1 MADMSEIDKRFDIH
15 EIAKNKKAD
24 LDRFECNIY
33 CCHSTGCKSSGS
45 DEIIDLIKQALADH
59 DVEDKVRIVPTGC
72 MGLCAQGPLLRVEI
86 KGRKDVL
93 FKRLEPLVAR
103 LVITEYVVPAL
114 KTPAEEEFPVP
125 EFLQPHILSLDLPF
139 FTKQEKVVLKD
150 AGNLDPEDI
159 QEYIAHGGYLA
170 LEKVLKTMTPEQV
183 VQEIKKSGLRGRG
196 GGGFSTGMKWELAAK
211 VKTDGDK
218 FIICNGDE
226 GDPGAYMDRSILE
239 GNPHAV
245 IEGMMIAAYA
255 IGATEGW
262 FYVRAEYPLAVERLE
277 KAIKACKKTRLLGNN
292 IMGTDFS
299 FNIDIRLG
307 AGAFVCGEETALIR
321 SIEGNR
327 GTPRP
332 RPPYPTDKGLWGKPS
347 CVNNVET
354 LGNVAPIILK
364 GADWFASFGT
374 ETSKGTKVFALTGQ
388 VEHSGLIEVPMGTT
402 INEIVNEIGGGVP
415 NGKKLKAVQTG
426 GPSGGVIPVE
436 YMDLPV
442 CYEELKKVGSIMG
455 SGGMIVMDD
464 TSNMVNIANF
474 YLDFTVDES
483 CGKCAPCR
491 IGGKQMLLLLEKINK
506 GKGSKQDIEDLRRI
520 ATAMQ
525 KASLCGLG
533 QTAPNPVLS
542 TLRFFENEYLEKV
555 GEKPAQQAAEEK

>member
-1 MADMSEIDKRFDIH
+1 MVDMEEIRKKFDIH
-15 EIAKNKKAD
+15 NIASKKLAEIQKYK
-24 LDRFECNIY
+24 CHIY

-45 DEIIDLIKQALADH
+45 DDLIALIKQIIEENNLG
-59 DVEDKVRIVPTGC
+59 EQVRVVATGC
-72 MGLCAQGPLLRVEI
+72 MGLCAHGPLIRVEI
-86 KGRKDVL
+86 ADHKDVL
-93 FKRLEPLVAR
+93 FKRVDLETTRAIMEKYVIPGLSGNVTVADE
-103 LVITEYVVPAL
+103 LKDYV
-114 KTPAEEEFPVP
+114 
-125 EFLQPHILSLDLPF
+125 LSLDLPF
-139 FTKQEKVVLKD
+139 FTKQEKVVLKN
-150 AGNLDPEDI
+150 AGSIDPEDI
-159 QEYIAHGGYLA
+159 SEYMAHGGYLA
-170 LEKVLKTMTPEQV
+170 LEKALKTMTPGQV
-183 VQEIKKSGLRGRG
+183 VEEIKKSGLRGRG

-211 VKTDGDK
+211 VPTVDEK

-239 GNPHAV
+239 GDPHAV

-255 IGATEGW
+255 IGATAGW
-262 FYVRAEYPLAVERLE
+262 FYVRAEYPLAVERLQ
-277 KAIKACKKTRLLGNN
+277 KALHECRKHLLLGKN

-307 AGAFVCGEETALIR
+307 AGAFVCGEETALIH
-321 SIEGNR
+321 SIEGAR

-332 RPPYPTDKGLWGKPS
+332 RPPYPTNKGLWGKPS

-354 LGNVAPIILK
+354 LANISKILLK

-374 ETSKGTKVFALTGQ
+374 ATSKGTKVFALTGQ

-415 NGKKLKAVQTG
+415 EGKTLKAVQSG
-426 GPSGGVIPVE
+426 GPSGGLIPAKL
-436 YMDLPV
+436 MDMPV
-442 CYEELKKVGSIMG
+442 CYEELKKIGSIMG
-455 SGGMIVMDD
+455 SGGLIVIDD
-464 TSNMVNIANF
+464 SSDMVALAKF

-491 IGGKQMLLLLEKINK
+491 IGGKQMLLLLDKINRGR
-506 GKGSKQDIEDLRRI
+506 GKKKDLEQLKKI
-520 ATAMQ
+520 AYAMQ

-542 TLRFFENEYLEKV
+542 TLRFYEEEYTNKLLDGKEK
-555 GEKPAQQAAEEK
+555 E

>member
-1 MADMSEIDKRFDIH
+1 MAAIDLDKRFDIH
-15 EIAKNKKAD
+15 ETAKNKLAEIE
-24 LDRFECNIY
+24 RFVCNIY

-45 DEIIDLIKQALADH
+45 DDILDLIKNMVAEH
-59 DVEDKVRIVPTGC
+59 EIEDKIRVVATGC
-72 MGLCAQGPLLRVEI
+72 MGLCAQGPLIRVEI
-86 KGRKDVL
+86 KGKKDAL
-93 FKRLEPLVAR
+93 FKRVDLAAAKRIMEKYVLPALEA
-103 LVITEYVVPAL
+103 EGDFAVPAD
-114 KTPAEEEFPVP
+114 
-125 EFLQPHILSLDLPF
+125 LQKYVLLLDLPF
-139 FTKQEKVVLKD
+139 FTKQEKVVLKN
-150 AGNLDPEDI
+150 AGHMDPEDI
-159 QEYIAHGGYLA
+159 AEYMARGGYLA
-170 LEKVLKTMTPEQV
+170 LEKVLKTMTPAEV
-183 VQEIKKSGLRGRG
+183 IEEIKKSGLRGRG
-196 GGGFSTGMKWELAAK
+196 GGGFSTGMKWEFASK
-211 VKTDGDK
+211 VPTVDEK

-239 GNPHAV
+239 GDPHAV

-277 KAIKACKKTRLLGNN
+277 KAIKACKKNRLLGNN
-292 IMGTDFS
+292 IMGTDFC
-299 FNIDIRLG
+299 FNVDIRLG
-307 AGAFVCGEETALIR
+307 AGAFVCGEETALIH
-321 SIEGNR
+321 SIEGAR

-332 RPPYPTDKGLWGKPS
+332 RPPYPTNKGLWGKPS

-354 LGNVAPIILK
+354 LANVSKILLK

-402 INEIVNEIGGGVP
+402 INEIVNEIGGGVS

-426 GPSGGVIPVE
+426 GPSGGVIPE
-436 YMDLPV
+436 KYMDMPV

-455 SGGMIVMDD
+455 SGGMIVIDD
-464 TSNMVNIANF
+464 SSDMVELAKF

-491 IGGKQMLLLLEKINK
+491 IGGKQMLALLEKISKGRGNK
-506 GKGSKQDIEDLRRI
+506 KDLAQLKKI

-542 TLRFFENEYLEKV
+542 TLKFYEKEYLDKLV
-555 GEKPAQQAAEEK
+555 DAKTAAGEN

>member
-1 MADMSEIDKRFDIH
+1 MADMSEIEKRFDIH
-15 EIAKNKKAD
+15 EIAKNKKQD
-24 LDRFECNIY
+24 LDRYVCNIY

-45 DEIIDLIKQALADH
+45 DSILDLMKKSIEEHGLQG
-59 DVEDKVRIVPTGC
+59 KVRIVATGC
-72 MGLCAQGPLLRVEI
+72 MGLCAQGPLIRVEI
-86 KGRKDVL
+86 KGQKDVL
-93 FKRLEPLVAR
+93 YKRVEPLISR
-103 LVITEYVVPAL
+103 IIITEHVVPAL
-114 KTPAEEEFPVP
+114 KLEEGQEFILPD
-125 EFLQPHILSLDLPF
+125 FLQEYVLSLDLPF
-139 FTKQEKVVLKD
+139 FKKQEKVVLKQ
-150 AGNLDPEDI
+150 AGHMDPEDI
-159 QEYIAHGGYLA
+159 QEYIAGGGYLA

-183 VQEIKKSGLRGRG
+183 VEEIKKSGLRGRG
-196 GGGFSTGMKWELAAK
+196 GAGFSTGMKWDFASR

-239 GNPHAV
+239 ANPHGV

-262 FYVRAEYPLAVERLE
+262 FYIRAEYPLAVERIE

-307 AGAFVCGEETALIR
+307 AGAFVCGEETALIN
-321 SIEGNR
+321 SIEGKR

-332 RPPYPTDKGLWGKPS
+332 RPPYPTDRGLWNKPS
-347 CVNNVET
+347 CINNVET
-354 LGNVAPIILK
+354 LANVAPIILK
-364 GADWFASFGT
+364 GADWFSSFGT
-374 ETSKGTKVFALTGQ
+374 ATSKGTKVFALTGQ

-415 NGKKLKAVQTG
+415 NGKELKAVQTG
-426 GPSGGVIPVE
+426 GPSGGVIPTE
-436 YMDLPV
+436 YLNLPL

-455 SGGMIVMDD
+455 SGGMIVMDE
-464 TSNMVNIANF
+464 TSDMVDIAKF

-491 IGGKQMLLLLEKINK
+491 IGGKQMLLLLEKIIK
-506 GKGSKQDIEDLRRI
+506 GRGTKADIEQLRQI
-520 ATAMQ
+520 ANAMQ

-542 TLRFFENEYLEKV
+542 TLRFFLEEYESKVAKNEK
-555 GEKPAQQAAEEK
+555 

>member
-1 MADMSEIDKRFDIH
+1 MADIDLEKRFDIH
-15 EIAKNKKAD
+15 EIAKNKLAEIEK
-24 LDRFECNIY
+24 FVCNIY

-45 DEIIDLIKQALADH
+45 DDILDLIKNIVAEHKL
-59 DVEDKVRIVPTGC
+59 EEKIRIVATGC
-72 MGLCAQGPLLRVEI
+72 MGLCAQGPLIRVEI
-86 KGRKDVL
+86 KGQPDRL
-93 FKRLEPLVAR
+93 FKRIDLNAAKLIMEKYVIPALDKKVAIVKELEPFV
-103 LVITEYVVPAL
+103 
-114 KTPAEEEFPVP
+114 
-125 EFLQPHILSLDLPF
+125 LSLDLPF
-139 FTKQEKVVLKD
+139 FKKQEKVVLKN
-150 AGNLDPEDI
+150 AGHMDPEDI
-159 QEYIAHGGYLA
+159 SEYMARGGYLA
-170 LEKVLKTMTPEQV
+170 LEKALKTMTPAQV
-183 VQEIKKSGLRGRG
+183 VDEIKRSGLRGRG

-211 VKTDGDK
+211 VPTVDEK

-239 GNPHAV
+239 GDPHAV

-262 FYVRAEYPLAVERLE
+262 FYVRAEYPLAVERLQ
-277 KAIKACKKTRLLGNN
+277 KAIKACKKNLLLGNN
-292 IMGTDFS
+292 IMGTNFS

-307 AGAFVCGEETALIR
+307 AGAFVCGEETALIH
-321 SIEGNR
+321 SIEGAR

-332 RPPYPTDKGLWGKPS
+332 RPPYPTNKGLWEKPS

-354 LGNVAPIILK
+354 LANVSKILLK

-415 NGKKLKAVQTG
+415 AGKKLKAVQTG
-426 GPSGGVIPVE
+426 GPSGGVIPAK
-436 YMDLPV
+436 YMDMPV

-455 SGGMIVMDD
+455 SGGMIVIDD
-464 TSNMVNIANF
+464 SSDMVSLAKF

-491 IGGKQMLLLLEKINK
+491 IGGRQMLALLDKINRGK
-506 GKGSKQDIEDLRRI
+506 GKKKDLELLRRI
-520 ATAMQ
+520 AFAMQ

-542 TLRFFENEYLEKV
+542 TLKFYESEYTNKLVDGKE
-555 GEKPAQQAAEEK
+555 

>member
-1 MADMSEIDKRFDIH
+1 MAAIDLDKRFDIH
-15 EIAKNKKAD
+15 ETAKNKLAEIE
-24 LDRFECNIY
+24 RFVCNIY

-45 DEIIDLIKQALADH
+45 DDILDLIKNMVAEH
-59 DVEDKVRIVPTGC
+59 EIEDKIRVVATGC
-72 MGLCAQGPLLRVEI
+72 MGLCAQGPLIRVEI
-86 KGRKDVL
+86 KGKKDTL
-93 FKRLEPLVAR
+93 FKRVDLAAAKQIMEKYVLPALEA
-103 LVITEYVVPAL
+103 EGDFAVPAD
-114 KTPAEEEFPVP
+114 
-125 EFLQPHILSLDLPF
+125 LQKYVLSLDLPF
-139 FTKQEKVVLKD
+139 FTKQEKVVLKN
-150 AGNLDPEDI
+150 AGHMDPEDI
-159 QEYIAHGGYLA
+159 AEYMARGGYLA
-170 LEKVLKTMTPEQV
+170 LEKVLKTMTPAEV
-183 VQEIKKSGLRGRG
+183 IEEIKKSGLRGRG
-196 GGGFSTGMKWELAAK
+196 GGGFSTGMKWEFASK
-211 VKTDGDK
+211 VPTVDEK

-239 GNPHAV
+239 GDPHAV

-277 KAIKACKKTRLLGNN
+277 KAIKACKKNRLLGNN
-292 IMGTDFS
+292 IMGTDFC
-299 FNIDIRLG
+299 FNVDIRLG
-307 AGAFVCGEETALIR
+307 AGAFVCGEETALIH
-321 SIEGNR
+321 SIEGAR

-332 RPPYPTDKGLWGKPS
+332 RPPYPTNKGLWGKPS

-354 LGNVAPIILK
+354 LANVSKILLK

-402 INEIVNEIGGGVP
+402 INEIVNEIGGGVS

-426 GPSGGVIPVE
+426 GPSGGVIPE
-436 YMDLPV
+436 KYMDMPV

-455 SGGMIVMDD
+455 SGGMIVIDD
-464 TSNMVNIANF
+464 SSDMVELAKF

-491 IGGKQMLLLLEKINK
+491 IGGKQMLALLEKISKGRGNK
-506 GKGSKQDIEDLRRI
+506 KDLAQLKKI

-542 TLRFFENEYLEKV
+542 TLKFYEKEYLDKLV
-555 GEKPAQQAAEEK
+555 DAKTAAGEN

>member
-15 EIAKNKKAD
+15 EIAKNKKTD

-125 EFLQPHILSLDLPF
+125 EFLQPHILSLELPF

-555 GEKPAQQAAEEK
+555 GEKPAQQVAEEK

>member
-1 MADMSEIDKRFDIH
+1 MAEIDKRFDIH
-15 EIAKNKKAD
+15 EIAANKKQD
-24 LDRFECNIY
+24 LDRFVCNIY

-45 DEIIDLIKQALADH
+45 DEIIDLIKEAIEDH
-59 DVEDKVRIVPTGC
+59 DLEDKVRIVATGC
-72 MGLCAQGPLLRVEI
+72 MGLCAQGPLVRVEI
-86 KGRKDVL
+86 KGQKDVL
-93 FKRLEPLVAR
+93 YKRLEPLVAR
-103 LVITEYVVPAL
+103 LIVTEHVVPAL
-114 KTPAEEEFPVP
+114 KLAEGEEFQVP
-125 EFLQPHILSLDLPF
+125 EFLQKYVLSLDLPF

-170 LEKVLKTMTPEQV
+170 LEKVLKTMKPSEV
-183 VQEIKKSGLRGRG
+183 IEEIKKSGLRGRG
-196 GGGFSTGMKWELAAK
+196 GGGFSTGMKWEIASRTPT
-211 VKTDGDK
+211 VDEK

-255 IGATEGW
+255 IGATDGW

-292 IMGTDFS
+292 IMGTDFC
-299 FNIDIRLG
+299 FNIDVRLG
-307 AGAFVCGEETALIR
+307 AGAFVCGEETALIH

-354 LGNVAPIILK
+354 LANVASIILK
-364 GADWFASFGT
+364 GADWFASFDT

-388 VEHSGLIEVPMGTT
+388 VEHSGLIEVPMGIS

-415 NGKKLKAVQTG
+415 EGKQLKAVQTG
-426 GPSGGVIPVE
+426 GPSGGVIPADKL
-436 YMDLPV
+436 DLPV

-464 TSNMVNIANF
+464 SSNMVDIANF

-506 GKGSKQDIEDLRRI
+506 GKGTKQDIDDLKRI

-555 GEKPAQQAAEEK
+555 NAPKETKAGEK

>member
-1 MADMSEIDKRFDIH
+1 MADIDLDKRFDIH
-15 EIAKNKKAD
+15 EIAKTKNAE
-24 LDRFECNIY
+24 LDKYPCSIY

-45 DEIIDLIKQALADH
+45 DGIIDILKNAI
-59 DVEDKVRIVPTGC
+59 VEHGIDDKVRIVATGC
-72 MGLCAQGPLLRVEI
+72 MGLCAQGPLIRVEI
-86 KGRKDVL
+86 KGQKDVL
-93 FKRLEPLVAR
+93 YKRVEPLIAR
-103 LVITEYVVPAL
+103 LVITEHVAPAL
-114 KTPAEEEFPVP
+114 KMATGETYELPQ
-125 EFLQPHILSLDLPF
+125 FLQEHILSLDLPF
-139 FTKQEKVVLKD
+139 FTKQEKVVLRD
-150 AGNLDPEDI
+150 AGHMDPEDI
-159 QEYIAHGGYLA
+159 QEYIARGGYLA
-170 LEKVLKTMTPEQV
+170 LEKVLKTMKPADV
-183 VQEIKKSGLRGRG
+183 VDEIKRSGLRGRG
-196 GGGFSTGMKWELAAK
+196 GGGFSTGMKWELASK
-211 VKTDGDK
+211 VPTVDEK

-239 GNPHAV
+239 GDPHSV

-255 IGATEGW
+255 IGATQGW

-277 KAIKACKKTRLLGNN
+277 KAIKACKKNRLLGNN

-299 FNIDIRLG
+299 FNIEVRLG
-307 AGAFVCGEETALIR
+307 AGAFVCGEETALIH
-321 SIEGNR
+321 SIEGKR

-332 RPPYPTDKGLWGKPS
+332 RPPYPTNKGLWNKPS

-354 LGNVAPIILK
+354 LGNIAKIILK

-426 GPSGGVIPVE
+426 GPSGGVIPTE
-436 YMDLPV
+436 YLDMPV
-442 CYEELKKVGSIMG
+442 CYEELKKLGSIMG

-464 TSNMVNIANF
+464 TSDMVNIANF

-506 GKGSKQDIEDLRRI
+506 GKATKQDLEDLKRI

-542 TLRFFENEYLEKV
+542 TLKFFEHEYLDKLV
-555 GEKPAQQAAEEK
+555 DNKTAGEEK

>member
-1 MADMSEIDKRFDIH
+1 MVDMAEIMKKFDIH
-15 EIAKNKKAD
+15 EIAKNKLAEIEKY
-24 LDRFECNIY
+24 ECSIY

-45 DEIIDLIKQALADH
+45 DDLIALIH
-59 DVEDKVRIVPTGC
+59 SILEEKGLTDKVRVVATGC
-72 MGLCAQGPLLRVEI
+72 MGLCAQGPLIRVEI
-86 KGRKDVL
+86 KGKKDIL
-93 FKRLEPLVAR
+93 FKRLNQEATR
-103 LVITEYVVPAL
+103 SIMEKYVVPAL
-114 KTPAEEEFPVP
+114 GTNGEMPVAEELKPYV
-125 EFLQPHILSLDLPF
+125 LSLDLPF
-139 FTKQEKVVLKD
+139 FTKQEKVVLKN
-150 AGNLDPEDI
+150 AGHIDPEDI
-159 QEYIAHGGYLA
+159 TEYMARGGYLA
-170 LEKVLKTMTPEQV
+170 LEKALKTMTPAQV
-183 VQEIKKSGLRGRG
+183 VDEIKKSGLRGRG

-211 VKTDGDK
+211 VPTIDEK

-239 GNPHAV
+239 GDPHAV

-262 FYVRAEYPLAVERLE
+262 FYVRAEYPLAVERLK
-277 KAIKACKKTRLLGNN
+277 KAIQACKKNMLLGKN

-299 FNIDIRLG
+299 FNVDIRLG
-307 AGAFVCGEETALIR
+307 AGAFVCGEETALIH
-321 SIEGNR
+321 SIEGAR

-332 RPPYPTDKGLWGKPS
+332 RPPYPTNKGLWGKPS

-354 LGNVAPIILK
+354 LANVSKILLK

-415 NGKKLKAVQTG
+415 QGKTLKAVQTG
-426 GPSGGVIPVE
+426 GPSGGVIPAK
-436 YMDLPV
+436 YMDMPV
-442 CYEELKKVGSIMG
+442 CYEELKKLGSIMG
-455 SGGMIVMDD
+455 SGGMIVIDD
-464 TSNMVNIANF
+464 SSDMVSLAKF

-491 IGGKQMLLLLEKINK
+491 IGGKQMLILLDKINRGR
-506 GKGSKQDIEDLRRI
+506 GKKKDLEQLRKI
-520 ATAMQ
+520 AYAMQ

-542 TLRFFENEYLEKV
+542 TLRFYEEEYTNKLLDGKEK
-555 GEKPAQQAAEEK
+555 E

>member
-1 MADMSEIDKRFDIH
+1 MADTEIDKRFDIH
-15 EIAKNKKAD
+15 EIAKNKNSELEK
-24 LDRFECNIY
+24 FQCSIY

-45 DEIIDLIKQALADH
+45 DEIIELIKQAVTDH
-59 DVEDKVRIVPTGC
+59 KIEDKVRVVATGC
-72 MGLCAQGPLLRVEI
+72 MGLCAQGPLIRVEI
-86 KGRKDVL
+86 KGQKDVL
-93 FKRLEPLVAR
+93 FKRLEPLIAR

-114 KTPAEEEFPVP
+114 QKEQGEIFEVP
-125 EFLQPHILSLDLPF
+125 EFLAPHVLSLELPF

-150 AGNLDPEDI
+150 AGHLDPEDI
-159 QEYIAHGGYLA
+159 QEYISRGGYLA
-170 LEKVLKTMTPEQV
+170 LEKVLKTMKPSEV
-183 VQEIKKSGLRGRG
+183 IEEIKKSGLRGRG
-196 GGGFSTGMKWELAAK
+196 GGGFSTGMKWELASK
-211 VKTDGDK
+211 VPTIDEK

-239 GNPHAV
+239 GDPHSV

-292 IMGTDFS
+292 IMGTDFC
-299 FNIDIRLG
+299 FNIDVRLG
-307 AGAFVCGEETALIR
+307 AGAFVCGEETALIH
-321 SIEGNR
+321 SIEGAR

-332 RPPYPTDKGLWGKPS
+332 RPPYPTDKGLWDKPS

-354 LGNVAPIILK
+354 LGNITKIILK

-415 NGKKLKAVQTG
+415 AGKKLKAVQTG
-426 GPSGGVIPVE
+426 GPSGGVIPAE
-436 YMDLPV
+436 MLDLPV

-464 TSNMVNIANF
+464 SSNMVNIANF

-506 GKGSKQDIEDLRRI
+506 GKGTRQDVEDLRRI
-520 ATAMQ
+520 AHAMQ

-542 TLRFFENEYLEKV
+542 TLRFFENEYLEKLADKPTSA
-555 GEKPAQQAAEEK
+555 GEN

>member
-1 MADMSEIDKRFDIH
+1 MVDMEEIRKKFDIH
-15 EIAKNKKAD
+15 TIAKNKLAEIEKY
-24 LDRFECNIY
+24 ECSIY

-45 DEIIDLIKQALADH
+45 DDLIALIQKIL
-59 DVEDKVRIVPTGC
+59 EENSLTDKVRVVATGC
-72 MGLCAQGPLLRVEI
+72 MGLCAHGPLIRVEI
-86 KGRKDVL
+86 KGRNDIL
-93 FKRLEPLVAR
+93 FKRVDLDATRAIMEKY
-103 LVITEYVVPAL
+103 VIPAL
-114 KTPAEEEFPVP
+114 GNTGDMVLADELKSYV
-125 EFLQPHILSLDLPF
+125 LSLDLPF
-139 FTKQEKVVLKD
+139 FTKQEKVVLKN
-150 AGNLDPEDI
+150 AGHIDPEDI
-159 QEYIAHGGYLA
+159 SEYMARGGYLA
-170 LEKVLKTMTPEQV
+170 LEKALKTMTPQQV
-183 VQEIKKSGLRGRG
+183 VEEIKKSGLRGRG

-211 VKTDGDK
+211 VPTVDEK

-239 GNPHAV
+239 GDPHAV

-262 FYVRAEYPLAVERLE
+262 FYVRAEYPLAVERLQ
-277 KAIKACKKTRLLGNN
+277 KAIQACRKNLLLGKN

-307 AGAFVCGEETALIR
+307 AGAFVCGEETALIH
-321 SIEGNR
+321 SIEGAR

-332 RPPYPTDKGLWGKPS
+332 RPPYPTNKGLWGKPS

-354 LGNVAPIILK
+354 LANVSKILMK

-415 NGKKLKAVQTG
+415 EGKTLKAVQSG
-426 GPSGGVIPVE
+426 GPSGGLIPAKL
-436 YMDLPV
+436 MDMPV
-442 CYEELKKVGSIMG
+442 CYEELKKIGSIMG
-455 SGGMIVMDD
+455 SGGLIVIDD
-464 TSNMVNIANF
+464 SSDMVALAKF

-491 IGGKQMLLLLEKINK
+491 IGGKQMLLLLDKINRGR
-506 GKGSKQDIEDLRRI
+506 GKKKDLEQLKKI
-520 ATAMQ
+520 AFAMQ

-542 TLRFFENEYLEKV
+542 TLRFYEEEYIDKLLDGKEK
-555 GEKPAQQAAEEK
+555 E

>member
-1 MADMSEIDKRFDIH
+1 MAETDLDKRFDIH
-15 EIAKNKKAD
+15 EIAKTKKAEMD
-24 LDRFECNIY
+24 SFACSIY

-45 DEIIDLIKQALADH
+45 DDIITLIKEAIAAH
-59 DVEDKVRIVPTGC
+59 GIEDKVRVVATGC
-72 MGLCAQGPLLRVEI
+72 MGLCAQGPLIRVEI
-86 KGRKDVL
+86 KGQKDVL
-93 FKRLEPLVAR
+93 YKRVEPLIGR
-103 LVITEYVVPAL
+103 LIITEHVVPAL
-114 KTPAEEEFPVP
+114 RLPEGEVFEVP
-125 EFLQPHILSLDLPF
+125 EFLAQHVLSLELPF
-139 FTKQEKVVLKD
+139 FTKQEKVVLRD
-150 AGNLDPEDI
+150 AGHMDPEDI
-159 QEYIAHGGYLA
+159 QEYIARGGYLA
-170 LEKVLKTMTPEQV
+170 LEKVLKTMKPEEV
-183 VQEIKKSGLRGRG
+183 VAEIKKSGLRGRG
-196 GGGFSTGMKWELAAK
+196 GGGFSTGMKWELASK
-211 VKTDGDK
+211 VPTVDEK

-239 GNPHAV
+239 GDPHSV

-255 IGATEGW
+255 IGATSGW

-299 FNIDIRLG
+299 FNIEVRLG
-307 AGAFVCGEETALIR
+307 AGAFVCGEETALIH
-321 SIEGNR
+321 SIEGKR

-332 RPPYPTDKGLWGKPS
+332 RPPYPTNKGLWDKPS

-354 LGNVAPIILK
+354 LGNIPKIILK

-426 GPSGGVIPVE
+426 GPSGGVIPAE
-436 YMDLPV
+436 NMDLPV

-464 TSNMVNIANF
+464 SSNMVNIANF

-506 GKGSKQDIEDLRRI
+506 GKGTKQDLADLKRI
-520 ATAMQ
+520 ALAMQ

-542 TLRFFENEYLEKV
+542 TLRFFENEYLEKLIDKPSAS
-555 GEKPAQQAAEEK
+555 GEAK

>member
-1 MADMSEIDKRFDIH
+1 MVDMAEIMKKFDIH
-15 EIAKNKKAD
+15 EIAKNKLAEIEKYD
-24 LDRFECNIY
+24 CSIY

-45 DEIIDLIKQALADH
+45 DDLIALIH
-59 DVEDKVRIVPTGC
+59 SILEEKGLTDKVRVVATGC
-72 MGLCAQGPLLRVEI
+72 MGLCAQGPLIRVEI
-86 KGRKDVL
+86 KGKKDIL
-93 FKRLEPLVAR
+93 FKRLNQEATR
-103 LVITEYVVPAL
+103 SIMEKYVVPAL
-114 KTPAEEEFPVP
+114 GTNGEMPVAEELKPYV
-125 EFLQPHILSLDLPF
+125 LSLDLPF
-139 FTKQEKVVLKD
+139 FTKQEKVVLKN
-150 AGNLDPEDI
+150 AGHIDPEDI
-159 QEYIAHGGYLA
+159 TEYMARGGYLA
-170 LEKVLKTMTPEQV
+170 LEKALKTMTPAQV
-183 VQEIKKSGLRGRG
+183 VDEIKKSGLRGRG

-211 VKTDGDK
+211 VPTIDEK

-239 GNPHAV
+239 GDPHAV

-262 FYVRAEYPLAVERLE
+262 FYVRAEYPLAVERLK
-277 KAIKACKKTRLLGNN
+277 KAIQACKKNMLLGKN

-299 FNIDIRLG
+299 FNVDIRLG
-307 AGAFVCGEETALIR
+307 AGAFVCGEETALIH
-321 SIEGNR
+321 SIEGAR

-332 RPPYPTDKGLWGKPS
+332 RPPYPTNKGLWGKPS

-354 LGNVAPIILK
+354 LANVSKILLK

-415 NGKKLKAVQTG
+415 QGKTLKAVQTG
-426 GPSGGVIPVE
+426 GPSGGVIPAK
-436 YMDLPV
+436 YMDMPV
-442 CYEELKKVGSIMG
+442 CYEELKKLGSIMG
-455 SGGMIVMDD
+455 SGGMIVIDD
-464 TSNMVNIANF
+464 SSDMVSLAKF

-483 CGKCAPCR
+483 CCKCAPCR
-491 IGGKQMLLLLEKINK
+491 IGGKQMLILLDKINRGR
-506 GKGSKQDIEDLRRI
+506 GKKKDLEQLRKI
-520 ATAMQ
+520 AYAMQ

-542 TLRFFENEYLEKV
+542 TLRFYEEEYTNKLLDGKDKE
-555 GEKPAQQAAEEK
+555 

>member
-15 EIAKNKKAD
+15 EIAKNKKTD

>member
-1 MADMSEIDKRFDIH
+1 MADMAEIMKKFDIH
-15 EIAKNKKAD
+15 TIAKNKLSEIEKY
-24 LDRFECNIY
+24 ECSVY

-45 DEIIDLIKQALADH
+45 DDLIALIQKIL
-59 DVEDKVRIVPTGC
+59 EEKGLKDKVRVVATGC
-72 MGLCAQGPLLRVEI
+72 MGLCAQGPLIRVEI
-86 KGRKDVL
+86 KGKKDIL
-93 FKRLEPLVAR
+93 FKRLNADATKAIMEKYVIPGLSAKGEVPVAKELEP
-103 LVITEYVVPAL
+103 YV
-114 KTPAEEEFPVP
+114 
-125 EFLQPHILSLDLPF
+125 LSLDLPF
-139 FTKQEKVVLKD
+139 FTKQEKVVLKN
-150 AGNLDPEDI
+150 AGHIDPEDI
-159 QEYIAHGGYLA
+159 TEYMARGGYLA
-170 LEKVLKTMTPEQV
+170 LEKALKTMTPAQV
-183 VQEIKKSGLRGRG
+183 VEEIKKSGLRGRG

-211 VKTDGDK
+211 VPTIDEK

-239 GNPHAV
+239 GDPHAV

-262 FYVRAEYPLAVERLE
+262 FYVRAEYPLAVERLK
-277 KAIKACKKTRLLGNN
+277 KAIQACKKNMLLGKN
-292 IMGTDFS
+292 IMGTGFS
-299 FNIDIRLG
+299 FNVDIRLG
-307 AGAFVCGEETALIR
+307 AGAFVCGEETALIH
-321 SIEGNR
+321 SIEGAR

-332 RPPYPTDKGLWGKPS
+332 RPPYPTNKGLWGKPS

-354 LGNVAPIILK
+354 LANVSKILLK

-415 NGKKLKAVQTG
+415 EGKTLKAVQTG
-426 GPSGGVIPVE
+426 GPSGGVIPAQ
-436 YMDLPV
+436 YMDMPV

-455 SGGMIVMDD
+455 SGGMIVIDD
-464 TSNMVNIANF
+464 SSDMVSLAKF

-491 IGGKQMLLLLEKINK
+491 IGGKQMLILLDKINRGR
-506 GKGSKQDIEDLRRI
+506 GKKKDLEQLKKI
-520 ATAMQ
+520 AYAMQ

-542 TLRFFENEYLEKV
+542 TLRFYEEEYNNKLLDGKE
-555 GEKPAQQAAEEK
+555 

>member
-1 MADMSEIDKRFDIH
+1 MAETDIDKRFDIH
-15 EIAKNKKAD
+15 EIAKNKQAE
-24 LDRFECNIY
+24 LDRFQCSIY

-45 DEIIDLIKQALADH
+45 DDLIDLIKQAIVDH
-59 DVEDKVRIVPTGC
+59 GIEDKVRIVATGC
-72 MGLCAQGPLLRVEI
+72 MGLCAQGPLIRVEI
-86 KGRKDVL
+86 KGQKDVL
-93 FKRLEPLVAR
+93 YKRLEPLVAR
-103 LVITEYVVPAL
+103 LIITEHVVPAL
-114 KTPAEEEFPVP
+114 KLAEGEVFELP
-125 EFLQPHILSLDLPF
+125 EFLAQHVLSLDLPF
-139 FTKQEKVVLKD
+139 FNKQEKVVLKD
-150 AGNLDPEDI
+150 AGRLDPEDI
-159 QEYIAHGGYLA
+159 HEYIAHGGYLA
-170 LEKVLKTMTPEQV
+170 LEKVLKTMTPQEV
-183 VQEIKKSGLRGRG
+183 VEVIKKSGLRGRG
-196 GGGFSTGMKWELAAK
+196 GGGFSTGMKWELASK
-211 VKTDGDK
+211 VPTVDEK

-239 GNPHAV
+239 GDPHAV

-255 IGATEGW
+255 IGATDGW

-277 KAIKACKKTRLLGNN
+277 KAIKACKKNRLLGNN
-292 IMGTDFS
+292 IMGTDFC
-299 FNIDIRLG
+299 FNIDVRLG
-307 AGAFVCGEETALIR
+307 AGAFVCGEETALIH
-321 SIEGNR
+321 SIEGKR

-332 RPPYPTDKGLWGKPS
+332 RPPYPTNKGLWDKPS

-354 LGNVAPIILK
+354 LGNIAKIILK
-364 GADWFASFGT
+364 GPEWFASFGT

-426 GPSGGVIPVE
+426 GPSGGVIPAE
-436 YMDLPV
+436 HMDLPV

-464 TSNMVNIANF
+464 SSNMVNIANF

-506 GKGSKQDIEDLRRI
+506 GKGTKQDLEDLKRV
-520 ATAMQ
+520 AQAMQ

-542 TLRFFENEYLEKV
+542 TLRFFENEYLEKLV
-555 GEKPAQQAAEEK
+555 DTPKQAEER

>member
-1 MADMSEIDKRFDIH
+1 MADIDLEKRFDIH
-15 EIAKNKKAD
+15 EIAKNKLAEIEKFD
-24 LDRFECNIY
+24 CNIY

-45 DEIIDLIKQALADH
+45 DDILDLIKSIVAEHNLG
-59 DVEDKVRIVPTGC
+59 ERIRIVATGC
-72 MGLCAQGPLLRVEI
+72 MGLCAQGPLIRVEI
-86 KGRKDVL
+86 KGQKDRL
-93 FKRLEPLVAR
+93 FKRIDLAAVKNIMEKFVIPSVESGKEKAVDSSIEP
-103 LVITEYVVPAL
+103 YV
-114 KTPAEEEFPVP
+114 
-125 EFLQPHILSLDLPF
+125 LSLDLPF
-139 FTKQEKVVLKD
+139 FKKQEKVVLKN
-150 AGNLDPEDI
+150 AGHMDPEDI
-159 QEYIAHGGYLA
+159 SEYMARGGYLA
-170 LEKVLKTMTPEQV
+170 LEKALKTMTPAQV
-183 VQEIKKSGLRGRG
+183 VDEIKRSGLRGRG

-211 VKTDGDK
+211 VPTIDEK

-239 GNPHAV
+239 GDPHAV

-277 KAIKACKKTRLLGNN
+277 KAIKACKKNRLLGNN
-292 IMGTDFS
+292 IMGTDFN

-307 AGAFVCGEETALIR
+307 AGAFVCGEETALIH
-321 SIEGNR
+321 SIEGAR

-332 RPPYPTDKGLWGKPS
+332 RPPYPTNKGLWGKPS

-354 LGNVAPIILK
+354 LANVSKILLK

-415 NGKKLKAVQTG
+415 AGKKLKAVQSG
-426 GPSGGVIPVE
+426 GPSGGLIPVE
-436 YMDLPV
+436 YMNMPV
-442 CYEELKKVGSIMG
+442 CYEELKKIGSIMG
-455 SGGMIVMDD
+455 SGGLIVIDD
-464 TSNMVNIANF
+464 SSDMVSLAKF

-491 IGGKQMLLLLEKINK
+491 IGGRQMLALLDKINRGK
-506 GKGSKQDIEDLRRI
+506 GKKKDLELLKRI
-520 ATAMQ
+520 AFAMQ

-542 TLRFFENEYLEKV
+542 TLKFYESEYTNKLVDGKE
-555 GEKPAQQAAEEK
+555 

>member
-1 MADMSEIDKRFDIH
+1 MAETDIDKRFDIH
-15 EIAKNKKAD
+15 EIAKNKQAE
-24 LDRFECNIY
+24 LDRFQCSIY

-45 DEIIDLIKQALADH
+45 DDLIDLIKQAIVDH
-59 DVEDKVRIVPTGC
+59 GIEDKVRIVATGC
-72 MGLCAQGPLLRVEI
+72 MGLCAQGPLIRVEI
-86 KGRKDVL
+86 KGQKDVL
-93 FKRLEPLVAR
+93 YKRLEPLVAR
-103 LVITEYVVPAL
+103 LIITEHVVPAL
-114 KTPAEEEFPVP
+114 KLAEGEVFELP
-125 EFLQPHILSLDLPF
+125 EFLAQHVLSLDLPF

-150 AGNLDPEDI
+150 AGRLDPEDI
-159 QEYIAHGGYLA
+159 HEYIAHGGYLA
-170 LEKVLKTMTPEQV
+170 LEKVLKTMTPQEV
-183 VQEIKKSGLRGRG
+183 VEVIKKSGLRGRG
-196 GGGFSTGMKWELAAK
+196 GGGFSTGMKWELASK
-211 VKTDGDK
+211 VPTVDEK

-239 GNPHAV
+239 GEPHAV

-255 IGATEGW
+255 IGATDGW

-277 KAIKACKKTRLLGNN
+277 KAIKACKKNRLLGNN
-292 IMGTDFS
+292 IMGTDFC
-299 FNIDIRLG
+299 FNIDVRLG
-307 AGAFVCGEETALIR
+307 AGAFVCGEETALIH
-321 SIEGNR
+321 SIEGKR

-332 RPPYPTDKGLWGKPS
+332 RPPYPTNKGLWDKPS

-354 LGNVAPIILK
+354 LGNIAKIILK
-364 GADWFASFGT
+364 GPEWFASFGT

-426 GPSGGVIPVE
+426 GPSGGVIPAE
-436 YMDLPV
+436 HMDFPV

-464 TSNMVNIANF
+464 SSNMVNIANF

-506 GKGSKQDIEDLRRI
+506 GKGTKQDLEDLKRV
-520 ATAMQ
+520 AQAMQ

-542 TLRFFENEYLEKV
+542 TLRFFENEYLEKLV
-555 GEKPAQQAAEEK
+555 DTPKQAEER

>member
-15 EIAKNKKAD
+15 EIAKNKKTD

-125 EFLQPHILSLDLPF
+125 EFLQPHILSLELPF

-170 LEKVLKTMTPEQV
+170 LEKVLKTMTPGQV

>member
-1 MADMSEIDKRFDIH
+1 MADMSEIEKKFDIH
-15 EIAKNKKAD
+15 EIAKNKNQD
-24 LDRFECNIY
+24 LERFVCNIY

-45 DEIIDLIKQALADH
+45 DEILELLQKAIEEHNLQG
-59 DVEDKVRIVPTGC
+59 KVRIVATGC

-86 KGRKDVL
+86 KGQKDIL
-93 FKRLEPLVAR
+93 YKRIEPLIAR
-103 LVITEYVVPAL
+103 IIVTEHIVPAL
-114 KTPAEEEFPVP
+114 NLEAGEEFVLPD
-125 EFLQPHILSLDLPF
+125 FLQKYVLSLDLPF
-139 FTKQEKVVLKD
+139 FKKQEKVVLKM
-150 AGNLDPEDI
+150 AGHLDPEDI
-159 QEYIAHGGYLA
+159 QEYIAAGGYLA
-170 LEKVLKTMTPEQV
+170 LEKVLKTMTPQEV
-183 VQEIKKSGLRGRG
+183 IEEIKKSGLRGRG
-196 GGGFSTGMKWELAAK
+196 GAGFSTGTKWDFASR
-211 VKTDGDK
+211 VKTVDDK

-239 GNPHAV
+239 ANPHAV

-262 FYVRAEYPLAVERLE
+262 FYIRAEYPLAVERIE

-307 AGAFVCGEETALIR
+307 AGAFVCGEETALIH
-321 SIEGNR
+321 SIEGKR

-332 RPPYPTDKGLWGKPS
+332 RPPYPTDKGLWDKPS
-347 CVNNVET
+347 CINNVET
-354 LGNVAPIILK
+354 LANVASIILK

-374 ETSKGTKVFALTGQ
+374 ATSKGTKVFALTGQ

-426 GPSGGVIPVE
+426 GPSGGVIPTE
-436 YMDLPV
+436 YINLPL

-455 SGGMIVMDD
+455 SGGMIVIDESSD
-464 TSNMVNIANF
+464 MVDLAKF

-491 IGGKQMLLLLEKINK
+491 IGGKQMLLLLEKISK
-506 GKGSKQDIEDLRRI
+506 GRGTKADIEQLRQI
-520 ATAMQ
+520 ASAMQ

-542 TLRFFENEYLEKV
+542 TLRFFGEEYESKV
-555 GEKPAQQAAEEK
+555 AK

>member
-1 MADMSEIDKRFDIH
+1 MVDMAEIYKRFDIH
-15 EIAKNKKAD
+15 KLASDKLAEIEKY
-24 LDRFECNIY
+24 ECSIY

-45 DEIIDLIKQALADH
+45 DDLIAL
-59 DVEDKVRIVPTGC
+59 VNKIIEEQNLSDKIRVVATGC
-72 MGLCAQGPLLRVEI
+72 MGLCAQGPLIRVEI
-86 KGRKDVL
+86 KGQKDIL
-93 FKRLEPLVAR
+93 FKRVDIETTR
-103 LVITEYVVPAL
+103 SIMEEYVIPVL
-114 KTPAEEEFPVP
+114 KTNNVIALSDKLSKYV
-125 EFLQPHILSLDLPF
+125 LSLELPF
-139 FTKQEKVVLKD
+139 FTKQEKVVLKN
-150 AGNLDPEDI
+150 AGHIDPEDI
-159 QEYIAHGGYLA
+159 HEYMARGGYLA
-170 LEKVLKTMTPEQV
+170 LEKALKTMTPQEV
-183 VQEIKKSGLRGRG
+183 VAEIKKSGLRGRG

-211 VKTDGDK
+211 VPTIDEK

-239 GNPHAV
+239 GDPHAV

-255 IGATEGW
+255 IGATSGW
-262 FYVRAEYPLAVERLE
+262 FYVRAEYPLAVERLK
-277 KAIKACKKTRLLGNN
+277 KAITACKKNLLLGKN

-307 AGAFVCGEETALIR
+307 AGAFVCGEETALIH
-321 SIEGNR
+321 SIEGAR

-332 RPPYPTDKGLWGKPS
+332 RPPYPTNKGLWEKPS

-354 LGNVAPIILK
+354 LANVSKILLK

-415 NGKKLKAVQTG
+415 AGKTLKAIQTG
-426 GPSGGVIPVE
+426 GPSGAVIPAK
-436 YMDLPV
+436 YMDMPV
-442 CYEELKKVGSIMG
+442 CYEELKKLGSIMG
-455 SGGMIVMDD
+455 SGGMIVIDD
-464 TSNMVNIANF
+464 SSDMVSLAKF

-491 IGGKQMLLLLEKINK
+491 IGGRQMLTLLDKINRGR
-506 GKGSKQDIEDLRRI
+506 GKKKDLEQLKKI
-520 ATAMQ
+520 AFAMQ

-542 TLRFFENEYLEKV
+542 TLRFYEEEYTNKLLDAKV
-555 GEKPAQQAAEEK
+555 KE

>member
-1 MADMSEIDKRFDIH
+1 MAETDIDKRFDIH
-15 EIAKNKKAD
+15 EIAKNKQAE
-24 LDRFECNIY
+24 LDRFQCSIY

-45 DEIIDLIKQALADH
+45 DDLIDLIKQAIVDH
-59 DVEDKVRIVPTGC
+59 GIEDKVRIVATGC
-72 MGLCAQGPLLRVEI
+72 MGLCAQGPLIRVEI
-86 KGRKDVL
+86 KGQKDVL
-93 FKRLEPLVAR
+93 YKRLEPLVAR
-103 LVITEYVVPAL
+103 LIITEHVVPAL
-114 KTPAEEEFPVP
+114 KLAEGEVFELP
-125 EFLQPHILSLDLPF
+125 EFLAQHVLSLDLPF

-150 AGNLDPEDI
+150 AGRLDPEDI
-159 QEYIAHGGYLA
+159 HEYIAHGGYLA
-170 LEKVLKTMTPEQV
+170 LEKVLKTMTPQEV
-183 VQEIKKSGLRGRG
+183 VEVIKKSGLRGRG
-196 GGGFSTGMKWELAAK
+196 GGGFSTGMKWELASK
-211 VKTDGDK
+211 VPTVDEK

-239 GNPHAV
+239 GDPHAV

-255 IGATEGW
+255 IGATDGW

-277 KAIKACKKTRLLGNN
+277 KAIKACKKNRLLGNN
-292 IMGTDFS
+292 IMGTDFC
-299 FNIDIRLG
+299 FNIDVRLG
-307 AGAFVCGEETALIR
+307 AGAFVCGEETALIH
-321 SIEGNR
+321 SIEGKR

-332 RPPYPTDKGLWGKPS
+332 RPPYPTNKGLWDKPS

-354 LGNVAPIILK
+354 LGNIAKIILK
-364 GADWFASFGT
+364 GPEWFASFGT

-426 GPSGGVIPVE
+426 GPSGGVIPAE
-436 YMDLPV
+436 HMDLPV

-464 TSNMVNIANF
+464 SSNMVNIANF

-483 CGKCAPCR
+483 CGKFAPCR

-506 GKGSKQDIEDLRRI
+506 GKGTKQDLEDLKRV
-520 ATAMQ
+520 AQAMQ

-542 TLRFFENEYLEKV
+542 TLRFFENEYLEKLV
-555 GEKPAQQAAEEK
+555 DTPKQAEER

>member
-1 MADMSEIDKRFDIH
+1 MAETDIDKRFDIH
-15 EIAKNKKAD
+15 EIAKNKQAE
-24 LDRFECNIY
+24 LDRFQCSIY

-45 DEIIDLIKQALADH
+45 DDLIDLIKQAIVDH
-59 DVEDKVRIVPTGC
+59 GIEDKVRIVATGC
-72 MGLCAQGPLLRVEI
+72 MGLCAQGPLIRVEI
-86 KGRKDVL
+86 KGQKDVL
-93 FKRLEPLVAR
+93 YKRLEPLVAR
-103 LVITEYVVPAL
+103 LIITEHVVPAL
-114 KTPAEEEFPVP
+114 KLAEGEVFELP
-125 EFLQPHILSLDLPF
+125 EFLAQHVLSLDLPF

-150 AGNLDPEDI
+150 AGSLDPEDI
-159 QEYIAHGGYLA
+159 HEYIAHGGYLA
-170 LEKVLKTMTPEQV
+170 LEKVLKTMTPQEV
-183 VQEIKKSGLRGRG
+183 VEVIKKSGLR
-196 GGGFSTGMKWELAAK
+196 GGGFSTGMKWELASK
-211 VKTDGDK
+211 VPTVDEK

-239 GNPHAV
+239 GDPHAV

-255 IGATEGW
+255 IGATDGW

-277 KAIKACKKTRLLGNN
+277 KAIKACKKNRLLGNN
-292 IMGTDFS
+292 IMGTDFC
-299 FNIDIRLG
+299 FNIDVRLG
-307 AGAFVCGEETALIR
+307 AGAFVCGEETALIH
-321 SIEGNR
+321 SIEGKR

-332 RPPYPTDKGLWGKPS
+332 RPPSPTNKGLWDKPS

-354 LGNVAPIILK
+354 LGNIAKIILK
-364 GADWFASFGT
+364 GPEWFASFGT

-426 GPSGGVIPVE
+426 GPSGGVIPAE
-436 YMDLPV
+436 HMDLPV

-464 TSNMVNIANF
+464 SSNMVNIANF

-506 GKGSKQDIEDLRRI
+506 GKGTKQDLEDLKRV
-520 ATAMQ
+520 AQAMQ

-542 TLRFFENEYLEKV
+542 TLRFFENEYLEKLV
-555 GEKPAQQAAEEK
+555 DTPKQAEER

>member
-1 MADMSEIDKRFDIH
+1 MADMSEIEKRFDIH
-15 EIAKNKKAD
+15 EIAKNKKQD
-24 LDRFECNIY
+24 LDRYECNIY

-45 DEIIDLIKQALADH
+45 DSILDLMKKSIEEHGLQG
-59 DVEDKVRIVPTGC
+59 KVRIVATGC
-72 MGLCAQGPLLRVEI
+72 MGLCAQGPLIRVEI
-86 KGRKDVL
+86 KGQKDVL
-93 FKRLEPLVAR
+93 YKRVEPLISR
-103 LVITEYVVPAL
+103 IIITEHVVPAL
-114 KTPAEEEFPVP
+114 KLEEGQEFVLPD
-125 EFLQPHILSLDLPF
+125 FLQEYVLSLDLPF
-139 FTKQEKVVLKD
+139 FKKQEKVVLKQ
-150 AGNLDPEDI
+150 AGHMDPEDI
-159 QEYIAHGGYLA
+159 QEYIAGGGYLA

-183 VQEIKKSGLRGRG
+183 VEEIKKSGLRGRG
-196 GGGFSTGMKWELAAK
+196 GAGFSTGMKWDFASR

-239 GNPHAV
+239 ANPHGV

-262 FYVRAEYPLAVERLE
+262 FYIRAEYPLAVERIE

-307 AGAFVCGEETALIR
+307 AGAFVCGEETALIN
-321 SIEGNR
+321 SIEGKR

-332 RPPYPTDKGLWGKPS
+332 RPPYPTDRGLWDKPS
-347 CVNNVET
+347 CINNVET
-354 LGNVAPIILK
+354 LANVAPIILK

-374 ETSKGTKVFALTGQ
+374 ATSKGTKVFALTGQ

-415 NGKKLKAVQTG
+415 NGKELKAVQTG
-426 GPSGGVIPVE
+426 GPSGGVIPTE
-436 YMDLPV
+436 YLNLPL

-455 SGGMIVMDD
+455 SGGMIVMDE
-464 TSNMVNIANF
+464 TSDMVDIAKF

-491 IGGKQMLLLLEKINK
+491 IGGKQMLLLLEKIIK
-506 GKGSKQDIEDLRRI
+506 GRGTKADIDQLRQI
-520 ATAMQ
+520 ANAMQ

-542 TLRFFENEYLEKV
+542 TLRFFLEEYESKVAKNEK
-555 GEKPAQQAAEEK
+555 